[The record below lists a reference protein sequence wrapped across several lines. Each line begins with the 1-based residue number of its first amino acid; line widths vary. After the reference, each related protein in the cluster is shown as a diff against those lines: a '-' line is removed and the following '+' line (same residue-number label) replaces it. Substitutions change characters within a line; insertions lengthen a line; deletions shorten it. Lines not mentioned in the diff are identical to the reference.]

1 MMLLQIR
8 SAGRQPGNNKILAF
22 YGTEYEA
29 FQRAA
34 GQMMDRFRGSI
45 PEGSDR
51 ARIRC
56 SRRET
61 RDPASVGSGVLA
73 DTLGEETVHVKK

>member
-73 DTLGEETVHVKK
+73 DTLGEETVHVRS